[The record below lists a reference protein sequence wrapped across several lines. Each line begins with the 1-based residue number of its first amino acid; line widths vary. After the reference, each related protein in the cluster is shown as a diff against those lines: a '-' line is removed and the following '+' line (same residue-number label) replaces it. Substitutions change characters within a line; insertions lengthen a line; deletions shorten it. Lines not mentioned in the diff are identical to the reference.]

1 MHEKCRII
9 SLEQRR
15 RIQLLLLMHKKN
27 KDVTMHKVFSRN
39 TRQSNRLYS
48 KLIIMRVLYISV
60 VPILSVLNFVFEII
74 DTPDLYT
81 FKTRLK

>member
-1 MHEKCRII
+1 
-9 SLEQRR
+9 
-15 RIQLLLLMHKKN
+15 
-27 KDVTMHKVFSRN
+27 MHKVFSRN

-60 VPILSVLNFVFEII
+60 VPILSVLNFVLEII